1 MPTTTAHG
9 TDATPGFE
17 LTPPRPAAALSGGD
31 RPNLRPDDQPV
42 LSIRA
47 SVSKAD
53 AGRFIAEALHD
64 VRAFMQEARLPPAG
78 PPFSISR
85 PRGRKVDVEAGWP
98 TAVRPHAGT
107 SRIHPGSLPRSY
119 TGPRNNPGRIASSL
133 EREGGR
139 APDL

>member
-1 MPTTTAHG
+1 MPTTTARDPD
-9 TDATPGFE
+9 TTPGFE
-17 LTPPRPAAALSGGD
+17 LTPARTSPALSGRD
-31 RPNLRPDDQPV
+31 RPNQRPDGQPV
-42 LSIRA
+42 LSVRA
-47 SVSKAD
+47 TVPKAD

-64 VRAFMQEARLPPAG
+64 IRTFMHEHHLPAAG

-85 PRGRKVDVEAGWP
+85 PHGHNVDVETGWP
-98 TAVRPHAGT
+98 TAVRPLAGT

-119 TGPRNNPGRIASSL
+119 IGPRDSPGRIASSL